1 MKQRHLTGG
10 VPGQMYIN
18 KGEDMETILQ
28 LNHITKKFGRLIA
41 NHDINL
47 SVRRG
52 TIHCI
57 LGENGS
63 GKSTLMNVI
72 IGLHKPEQGE
82 LLIRG
87 EKAHI
92 NSPKDAMKY
101 KIGMVHQH
109 FMLFNQNTVLENIL
123 VGEERCG
130 AVLKTEAQRKYLQD
144 IIDQYHFNIDLD
156 AKIADL
162 SVGMKQKIEILRVLY
177 RGADIIIFDEPTAVL
192 TPQEADYLM
201 DIILGLKESGKTIIF
216 ISHKL
221 NEILKIGDY
230 ITVLRKGSIVYEAE
244 REQATPEKLA
254 FEMVG
259 KETRFGDFPRA
270 EYNPGKVILNVE
282 KAQLKPGKNPV
293 SFQIREGEIVG
304 IAGVDGNGQ
313 LELEQLIVGLL
324 KQKNCVLEFLGE
336 DFAQKSIIERK
347 MAGLAYIPSDRLE
360 YAVLG
365 DQSIA
370 SNYLL
375 GNHERK
381 EFNHGGFLQR
391 RTLHAYAE
399 SSVEKYDVRTQGIE
413 ETILSLSGGNQ
424 QKMVLSRELSQNPKL
439 ILAAQPTRG
448 LDIGAIEF
456 VHTTLLK
463 ERDKGNG
470 IILISAE
477 LSEITELSDRIIVL
491 HGGEIMAENRASE
504 FTRESLGLLMAGK
517 EMLQGEGGDAT

>member
-1 MKQRHLTGG
+1 
-10 VPGQMYIN
+10 
-18 KGEDMETILQ
+18 METVLQ
-28 LNHITKKFGRLIA
+28 LNHITKRFGRLAA
-41 NHDINL
+41 NNDINL
-47 SVRRG
+47 KVRQG
-52 TIHCI
+52 SIHCI

-72 IGLHKPEQGE
+72 TGLYKPDQGQI
-82 LLIRG
+82 LIHG

-109 FMLFNQNTVLENIL
+109 FMLFNQNSVLENII
-123 VGEERCG
+123 VGEERCT
-130 AVLKTEAQRKYLQD
+130 AVLKTAAQRRYLQD
-144 IIDQYHFNIDLD
+144 MIDEYHFNISLD
-156 AKIADL
+156 EKIADL
-162 SVGMKQKIEILRVLY
+162 SVGMKQKVEILRVLY
-177 RGADIIIFDEPTAVL
+177 RGADMIIFDEPTAVL

-201 DIILGLKESGKTIIF
+201 EIILGLKRAGKTIIF

-244 REQATPEKLA
+244 RKEATPEKLA

-270 EYNPGKVILNVE
+270 AYQPGETILRIENARL
-282 KAQLKPGKNPV
+282 KAGKEPV
-293 SFQIREGEIVG
+293 SFQVRAGEIVG

-324 KQKNCVLEFLGE
+324 RQKDCVLEFVGE
-336 DFAQKSIIERK
+336 DVSQKSIMERK
-347 MAGLAYIPSDRLE
+347 LEGLAYIPSDRLE

-375 GNHERK
+375 GNHERR
-381 EFNHGGFLQR
+381 EFNRKGFLQR
-391 RTLHAYAE
+391 KKLLDYAK
-399 SSVEKYDVRTQGIE
+399 SSVEKYDVRTQGIGE
-413 ETILSLSGGNQ
+413 PILSLSGGNQ

-439 ILAAQPTRG
+439 IIAAQPTRG

-456 VHTTLLK
+456 VHTSLLK
-463 ERDKGNG
+463 ERDKGNA
-470 IILISAE
+470 ILLISAE

-491 HGGEIMAENRASE
+491 YGGEIMAEDKASE

-517 EMLQGEGGDAT
+517 AAGKDGGAI